1 MTLTMFGGLTMIL
14 IYIFIGRTLRPLN
27 RLADALEE
35 IGDGHYRTR
44 VSGRLTPELSRLR
57 DSFNRMAARL
67 AETDAE
73 NRRLNE
79 QLLSLQEEE
88 RGELARDLHDEM
100 GPYLFA
106 IGVDAMTASRLLNEI
121 RGSEAAE
128 HIQSITEAVRH
139 MQQRVR
145 HMLGRL
151 RPVGLAEFGL
161 REAIDNLVAFWRRR
175 RPEICIQAAISPECE
190 ELGDLAST
198 TICRVVQEALSN
210 AVRHAEPKLVTIS
223 IDRNGDEIRVAVA
236 DDGRGMREPGRLGY
250 GLTGVSERVRAVGG
264 QLRFSNKL
272 GEGFVVIAV
281 LPHLRVQDPLSTAT
295 AEATGT

>member
-1 MTLTMFGGLTMIL
+1 MADTLV
-14 IYIFIGRTLRPLN
+14 
-27 RLADALEE
+27 
-35 IGDGHYRTR
+35 R
-44 VSGRLTPELSRLR
+44 VCG
-57 DSFNRMAARL
+57 
-67 AETDAE
+67 
-73 NRRLNE
+73 
-79 QLLSLQEEE
+79 
-88 RGELARDLHDEM
+88 
-100 GPYLFA
+100 
-106 IGVDAMTASRLLNEI
+106 ASRPRLI
-121 RGSEAAE
+121 RGAL
-128 HIQSITEAVRH
+128 TE
-139 MQQRVR
+139 
-145 HMLGRL
+145 
-151 RPVGLAEFGL
+151 
-161 REAIDNLVAFWRRR
+161 
-175 RPEICIQAAISPECE
+175 AISPECE